1 MTEQGTPPGPLDGL
15 RVIEWTDEKGT
26 YAGKLLADA
35 GADVVKIEPP
45 SGDPTRLYEPF
56 VDDERDPERSLWYWN
71 YNTNKRGI
79 TLDLEQERGRELFRE
94 LVAGADAV
102 VESQPP
108 GRMAELGIDYADLS
122 PSNRSL
128 IWVAITP
135 FGREAPR
142 AEEQATD
149 LTLLAGGGP
158 AWSCGYDDHALPPV
172 RGGGN
177 QGYQTGCHY
186 AVMSLL
192 VALVHRDVGGTSGTG
207 QFIDVNMHAAA
218 NVTTEAG
225 SYEWLVAN
233 ETVQRQTGRHAAVS
247 PTMASQ
253 VRCTDGVWV
262 NTGFPPRRPE
272 QFRLVYDWLESE
284 GLLDKCESAPIVLA
298 AAEGPP
304 FQLTRIQQDD
314 EVRAK
319 FAAGRDAMTVL
330 AQNLK
335 GYDFFT
341 GGQSRGFQLGI
352 IYAPEDVM
360 EDPHFIERGFVVEL
374 EHPELDA
381 SYRYPGAPY
390 RFEKS
395 PWRLDSP
402 APQLGADNEAVYGA
416 LGHGDELDG
425 LRDEGVI

>member
-1 MTEQGTPPGPLDGL
+1 MTGQGAPVGPLDGI

-35 GADVVKIEPP
+35 GADVVKIESP

-56 VDDERDPERSLWYWN
+56 VGDESNSERSLWFWH
-71 YNTNKRGI
+71 YNTNKSGI

-94 LVAGADAV
+94 LVASADAV

-122 PSNRSL
+122 PSNRPL

-142 AEEQATD
+142 AHEHSTD

-158 AWSCGYDDHALPPV
+158 AWSCGYDDHSLPPV

-192 VALVHRDVGGTSGTG
+192 VALVHRDISGTG
-207 QFIDVNMHAAA
+207 QFIDVNMHAAS

-233 ETVQRQTGRHAAVS
+233 ETVQRQTGRHAAVN
-247 PTMASQ
+247 PTQASQ
-253 VRCTDGVWV
+253 VQCADGVWV
-262 NTGFPPRRPE
+262 NTGLPRRQN
-272 QFRLVYDWLESE
+272 QFQVVYDWLELE
-284 GLLDKCESAPIVLA
+284 GLLEKCESAPILLA
-298 AAEGPP
+298 AAQGPP
-304 FQLTRIQQDD
+304 FQTSQIALDD

-319 FAAGRDAMTVL
+319 FMAGRDAMTVL
-330 AQNLK
+330 ADNLN
-335 GYDFFT
+335 GYDYFT
-341 GGQSRGFQLGI
+341 GGQERGFQLGI

-374 EHPELDA
+374 DHPELDA

-390 RFEKS
+390 RFEKT
-395 PWRLDSP
+395 PWRLDQP
-402 APQLGADNEAVYGA
+402 APALGADNEAVYGA
-416 LGHGDELDG
+416 LGHGDELDA
-425 LRDEGVI
+425 LRERGVI